1 MKPTSLPTLTISL
14 LTLVTAIYALAPD
27 PSVLYF
33 APTEIAGGQAWRLLT
48 GHLVHADLNHLFWN
62 ALGLLVLGVSDR
74 TAFAQIA
81 RHCPASRNVRSQ
93 PAPAGFRPGLLLR
106 PLRGTEHPAGGRPVA
121 GMAIDAFLVG
131 GSGSGWLP
139 HQSRHRN
146 QHGRFPHLAHQLA
159 PIRLVAPGG
168 DDWGIDSAAAEQN
181 SYAVQGGIRFLIICI
196 FYMYNNHGTR
206 REREKYAKGIR
217 SI

>member
-62 ALGLLVLGVSDR
+62 ALGLLVLGVLIERHSR
-74 TAFAQIA
+74 RLLGIA
-81 RHCPASRNVRSQ
+81 LL
-93 PAPAGFRPGLLLR
+93 AGTVAVNLLL
-106 PLRGTEHPAGGRPVA
+106 LVSGLDYYCGLSGVLNTLLVVA
-121 GMAIDAFLVG
+121 LWLEWRSTRFLVG

-168 DDWGIDSAAAEQN
+168 DDWGIDSAAAE
-181 SYAVQGGIRFLIICI
+181 
-196 FYMYNNHGTR
+196 
-206 REREKYAKGIR
+206 
-217 SI
+217 